1 MGNEYIDRLMKEL
14 ESSGVKPAA
23 NFNSTFVEDRNI
35 KVLSDIEKATGIKY
49 SEEQKSILMH
59 KGSACILACAGSGKT
74 STSIHLIAKRV
85 MTGEI
90 HDTNKLMFMTYNKS
104 GATEMKTRLDTLL
117 KKLSLNRNI
126 EVKTIHSFFY
136 KLLRTFGVQYDVITD
151 WQRKKFI
158 RESCKDAGLKLKEED
173 LLVIDNLLSY
183 QVNNLLSDKKT
194 LMACVNTLPEL
205 KLEEY
210 SNIRN
215 GYASRKA
222 AAKVIDF
229 DDMQSYL
236 YIWLV
241 KNKKSTNEAERN
253 VARDIRNYCKA
264 LWDYYFIDEAQ
275 DVSKIQFAII
285 KEMVADPDK
294 DNVLDKQL
302 VFIGDDD
309 QSIYS
314 WRGSDPSIILSIGPM
329 FDIQTFVLSTNYR
342 CKSNIVDFAV
352 KGIKC
357 NTSRYAKSMSAYSQ
371 GGDVRILCAEKDD
384 LCSLSELAVNHIKWW
399 LANGSGP
406 EDIAVLVRNNF
417 HASILNTM
425 LLKQG
430 IYCNIADDMKLTSSN
445 QYKEAKKI
453 LDLCRDCRSKEV
465 TSSMLWKLC
474 RYMKVNT
481 AKVIADFQNDYGLSF
496 TEALGYLCK
505 NIMKKEV
512 TFNKSVPV
520 ALQVEEQLNYYV
532 STMRLETCEDM
543 VNLYMLLTSDEDD
556 CAKVQHLFTM
566 YLSGTA
572 YMYATADSTR
582 SIRGIANY
590 VVSIVN
596 NEGYEQALSFF
607 RVVEQFERGNVG
619 VLGNKLTL
627 TTMHGAKGREWKNV
641 IMFGVD
647 TISSPSMD
655 NIGLM
660 LEHDVSDKDISENID
675 EERRLYYVG
684 NTRAKDNLLL
694 ITSKRAPGMF
704 IMESLGI
711 ITKDC
716 NDEIIL
722 GARGDNKQLLAEY
735 VPKTISM
742 IEDKNSP
749 YYYDVDKY
757 KTE

>member
-1 MGNEYIDRLMKEL
+1 MNNDYINRLVEEL
-14 ESSGVKPAA
+14 ESSGIKPTA
-23 NFNSTFVEDRNI
+23 NFNSTFVEDRDI
-35 KVLSDIEKATGIKY
+35 KVLSDIERVTGISY
-49 SEEQKSILMH
+49 SEEQKNILMH

-90 HDTNKLMFMTYNKS
+90 YDTSKLMFMTYNKS
-104 GATEMKTRLDTLL
+104 GATEMKTRLDALL
-117 KKLSLNRNI
+117 KKLSLNKNI

-136 KLLRTFGVQYDVITD
+136 KLLRTFGVQYAVIAD

-158 RESCKDAGLKLKEED
+158 REACKESGLKIKEED

-194 LMACVNTLPEL
+194 VMACVNTLPEITV
-205 KLEEY
+205 EQY

-241 KNKKSTNEAERN
+241 KNKNSSNEADRN
-253 VARDIRNYCKA
+253 VARDIRDYCKA

-285 KEMVADPDK
+285 KEMITDPDK
-294 DNVLDKQL
+294 VNTLDKQL

-352 KGIKC
+352 NGIKC
-357 NTSRYAKSMSAYSQ
+357 NTCRYSKSMSAYSQ
-371 GGDVRILCAEKDD
+371 GGDVRILCADKDD

-399 LANGSGP
+399 LANGYAHA
-406 EDIAVLVRNNF
+406 DIAVLVRNNF

-430 IYCNIADDMKLTSSN
+430 IYCNIADDMKLSTSN
-445 QYKEAKKI
+445 QYKEARKL
-453 LDLCRDCRSKEV
+453 LDLCRDCRSKEI

-474 RYMKVNT
+474 RYMKANT
-481 AKVIADFQNDYGLSF
+481 AKIVADFQNDYGLSF
-496 TEALGYLCK
+496 TEAIGFVCK
-505 NIMKKEV
+505 SILKQDVK
-512 TFNKSVPV
+512 FNKNVPI
-520 ALQVEEQLNYYV
+520 ALQLREQLEYYM
-532 STMRLETCEDM
+532 SIMRLEAREDI
-543 VNLYMLLTSDEDD
+543 VELYMLLTSDEDD
-556 CAKVQHLFTM
+556 YAKIKHLFTM

-572 YMYATADSTR
+572 YMYATADSIR

-590 VVSIVN
+590 ITSIVME
-596 NEGYEQALSFF
+596 EGYDQAINFF

-619 VLGNKLTL
+619 VLGDKITL
-627 TTMHGAKGREWKNV
+627 ATIHGAKGREWKNV
-641 IMFGVD
+641 IMFAVD
-647 TISSPSMD
+647 SISSPSMD
-655 NIGLM
+655 SIGLM
-660 LEHDVSDKDISENID
+660 VEHNVDDKDISENIN

-684 NTRAKDNLLL
+684 NTRAKENLLM
-694 ITSKRAPGMF
+694 ITSRRAPGMF

-711 ITKDC
+711 IRKNC
-716 NDEIIL
+716 NDEIIQ
-722 GARGDNKQLLAEY
+722 GARGDNNRLVAEY
-735 VPKTISM
+735 IPKTIER
-742 IEDKNSP
+742 ITDKNGP
-749 YYYDVDKY
+749 YYYDINKY
-757 KTE
+757 TIK